1 MADRP
6 SPSSEGEGRR
16 QRLGPF
22 LCWAVVFA
30 DIGTSVYYAPGILFQ
45 QVGVHATI
53 FVALT
58 LCVFVLLA
66 IKYAEVTIRY
76 PEGGG
81 VVTVATHAIH
91 PFAGLLGGM
100 FILVDYFL
108 TAAISGLSGL
118 IYLSVV
124 ASWLKPVVMQATI
137 AALVVLAILNI
148 VGIKASARVT
158 AVVASAAFAS
168 QLAVVVA
175 VIISLGP
182 MDALSAVSRVFSGPH
197 LTPLTVLTGYS
208 GAFLAFSGLES
219 IAQLAPAMQEPRRR
233 VSHLAMGAVVATV
246 GLTSPLLTLWSTTLL
261 RVKGSD
267 TNQLISLLAGF
278 ASGKVLE
285 TEVAVTGAVLLV
297 FACNTALIGS
307 YHVFLAL
314 ARIRFLPRFIEQR
327 NRWRGT
333 PHWAILIAMG
343 IPLMIL
349 LAVRGNVGLL
359 GDLYSFGLLGAFSM
373 TCVSLDIVRWHE
385 RKAYRTAGERTNK
398 TQDRQRSNQRGNDRI
413 PIPSRT
419 TFVVGVITTFLVTL
433 AWTTNL
439 FAKPLA
445 TLFGGGVTLI
455 GVTIGL
461 TTYVLEQRRG
471 MPAVFPLV
479 HQSGRPIFFLSR
491 ARRMRPV
498 SVLAVL
504 PRNPE
509 QTDIVI
515 ERAADLA
522 QGKPI
527 VFLHRATSRVADRVP
542 EIFEVVSPYL
552 VDRAAQEAF
561 GRVER
566 IARQRHLDRRYLYL
580 PQPDGPTALAELWNA
595 LQPEYAIVA
604 SEDRGLLSKIPA
616 DRLSEPA
623 ETTSEILVYTT
634 RR

>member
-6 SPSSEGEGRR
+6 SPSSEGEGKG

-45 QVGVHATI
+45 QVGVHAAI

-66 IKYAEVTIRY
+66 IKYAEVTVRY

-118 IYLSVV
+118 LYLSVV
-124 ASWLKPVVMQATI
+124 APALKPVVMQATI
-137 AALVVLAILNI
+137 AALVVLALLNI
-148 VGIKASARVT
+148 MGIKASARVT
-158 AVVASAAFAS
+158 AVVASVAFVS
-168 QLAVVVA
+168 QLAVIVA
-175 VIISLGP
+175 VIISMGP
-182 MDALSAVSRVFSGPH
+182 MDALSAVTRVFSGPH
-197 LTPLTVLTGYS
+197 LTSLTVLTGYS

-219 IAQLAPAMQEPRRR
+219 MAQLAPAMQEPRRR

-261 RVKGSD
+261 HVKGND

-285 TEVAVTGAVLLV
+285 TEVAITGAVLLV
-297 FACNTALIGS
+297 FACNTALIGT

-314 ARIRFLPRFIEQR
+314 AGVRFLPRLLERR
-327 NRWRGT
+327 NAWRGT

-349 LAVRGNVGLL
+349 LAVRGNVSLL

-385 RKAYRTAGERTNK
+385 RVAHRTAGDGATK
-398 TQDRQRSNQRGNDRI
+398 TQNREGSNQPANDRI
-413 PIPSRT
+413 PVPSRT
-419 TFVVGVITTFLVTL
+419 TLVVGVITSFLVTL

-445 TLFGGGVTLI
+445 TIFGGGVTLF
-455 GVTIGL
+455 GLAIGL
-461 TTYVLEQRRG
+461 TTYMFEQRRG

-479 HQSGRPIFFLSR
+479 HRSGRPIYFLSR

-498 SVLAVL
+498 SVLAVM
-504 PRNPE
+504 PRNAE
-509 QTDIVI
+509 QIDRLI
-515 ERAADLA
+515 ERAADLT

-527 VFLHRATSRVADRVP
+527 AFVHRATSGVAHRVP

-566 IARQRHLDRRYLYL
+566 IARQRNLNRRYLYL
-580 PQPDGPTALAELWNA
+580 PQSDETTALAELWNA
-595 LQPEYAIVA
+595 FQPEYTIVA
-604 SEDRGLLSKIPA
+604 SEDRDLLSKVPS
-616 DRLSEPA
+616 DRFSGPE
-623 ETTSEILVYTT
+623 ETSSAIVVYAT